1 MRIGAH
7 IERVFFFSSRRRH
20 TRLQGDW
27 SSDVCSSDLLD
38 RVALPGAA
46 EPGDEDEG
54 QTLVHGPDAGTRRLP
69 HRLRGWSRRW
79 CEGRMPS
86 SSRYFATVR
95 RAIVRPRP
103 LRIPATSWSDRG
115 LVASSFPRRS
125 WIIFF
130 TETEETISP
139 SPEAMPLWKKNLSSN
154 SPWGVSTYLLVVT
167 RLIVDSCMLMS
178 SPTSRSDRGRR

>member
-1 MRIGAH
+1 MS
-7 IERVFFFSSRRRH
+7 FFFFFFFQAEDGIRDYKVTGVQTCALPISDRLPRPGGEIGEGRDERRGQIVDAEKAH
-20 TRLQGDW
+20 VLET
-27 SSDVCSSDLLD
+27 LD
-38 RVALPGAA
+38 RVALAGTA

-54 QTLVHGPDAGTRRLP
+54 QALVHGADARTRRLP
-69 HRLRGWSRRW
+69 HRLRGWSLRW
-79 CEGRMPS
+79 CEGTMPS

-95 RAIVRPRP
+95 LAIVRPRP

-115 LVASSFPRRS
+115 LTASSFARRS

-154 SPWGVSTYLLVVT
+154 SPWGV
-167 RLIVDSCMLMS
+167 
-178 SPTSRSDRGRR
+178 